1 MVCPRFEGLYGR
13 KDSHK
18 LQYRWVQPKLVSV
31 YRYRRTDGRSPA
43 SAPCEGEDSPDSPS
57 EESSRLQQFFERL
70 GLDPRDYDA
79 IVLEQP
85 PESPVYF
92 SSASTVDSNQLAATA
107 DYTVTVIY
115 HQGHSNKNENG
126 ERPRFQHY
134 NEPPRVFGGTAEG
147 NYETGVRMSNRK
159 SESWGC
165 GFESR

>member
-1 MVCPRFEGLYGR
+1 MSTNSIQTD
-13 KDSHK
+13 KSI
-18 LQYRWVQPKLVSV
+18 

-79 IVLEQP
+79 IVHEQP

-107 DYTVTVIY
+107 DYTVTFIY
-115 HQGHSNKNENG
+115 LFVRLEGPNILTNIMPFSG
-126 ERPRFQHY
+126 ISA
-134 NEPPRVFGGTAEG
+134 VFLI
-147 NYETGVRMSNRK
+147 NRYI
-159 SESWGC
+159 SYIC
-165 GFESR
+165 MAAF

>member
-1 MVCPRFEGLYGR
+1 M
-13 KDSHK
+13 
-18 LQYRWVQPKLVSV
+18 

-92 SSASTVDSNQLAATA
+92 SSSSTVDSNQLAATA
-107 DYTVTVIY
+107 DYTVTFICLSGSKDELLGSQRY
-115 HQGHSNKNENG
+115 S
-126 ERPRFQHY
+126 
-134 NEPPRVFGGTAEG
+134 
-147 NYETGVRMSNRK
+147 
-159 SESWGC
+159 
-165 GFESR
+165 